1 MPRYCS
7 LDPARLNT
15 MPKLAKTPCTVQPP
29 AISTATTPSFRS
41 MLPRL
46 VDPVHVGHDRYL
58 RLIKSCV
65 SVNVSFCKRPGRNGR
80 PDILTLMITNQVPNT
95 TRLTISRHY
104 HLVVQEASQFGE
116 RLSQA
121 KVVQTQ
127 RPLLYRQC
135 PVVSCLSLFK
145 LVLCQKQWLV
155 CMDSPLK

>member
-7 LDPARLNT
+7 LNLARLKI
-15 MPKLAKTPCTVQPP
+15 MPNLAETPCAVQPR
-29 AISTATTPSFRS
+29 AISTATTPSFQA

-46 VDPVHVGHDRYL
+46 VDSVYVGHDRYL
-58 RLIKSCV
+58 RLIESCV
-65 SVNVSFCKRPGRNGR
+65 SAKVPFCKRPGRNGR
-80 PDILTLMITNQVPNT
+80 PDILKLMITNQVPHT
-95 TRLTISRHY
+95 TRLTISRHS
-104 HLVVQEASQFGE
+104 HLVVQEASHFGE
-116 RLSQA
+116 CLSQA

-155 CMDSPLK
+155 CMDSP